1 MNHKHDVNQVLLKF
15 GLLLTSL
22 VSMAPLLKTMC
33 IFEQFSLLSVTF
45 VFPFTPVTV
54 VFFFFFCFVC
64 LFVCFSSKTN

>member
-22 VSMAPLLKTMC
+22 VSMAPLSKTMC

-54 VFFFFFCFVC
+54 VFCFFLFFCFV
-64 LFVCFSSKTN
+64 FFKN